1 MQYREHIHINDQL
14 IKPGENKVI
23 NLQIARLVSRT
34 EIDLPIHVYRSKK
47 PGPVILLSG
56 GLHGDEVNGIEIIR
70 RIIQSKILSKLK
82 CGSVIAIP
90 VMNIYG
96 FLNFSRQVPDGK
108 DINRFFPGNKKGSLA
123 SRVAY
128 NLTKSVLEEIDFGI
142 DFHTGGANR
151 TNFPQIRYAPGDQKA
166 KELAD
171 IFNAPISLASKMI
184 DKSIRNE
191 VFKMGKSMIVYE
203 AGESMRFDEIAIS
216 EGINGALKVLN
227 HFGMLNEETRENKCF
242 EFQESKW
249 IRARNSGMVVLQKES
264 GEFVRKGDV
273 LAIIT
278 DPFADF
284 KTKIKAKQ
292 DGFIIGH
299 NNTPLVNQGDALF
312 HIAYEK

>member
-1 MQYREHIHINDQL
+1 MQYRKNIHINDQL
-14 IKPGENKVI
+14 IKAGESKVI
-23 NLQIARLVSRT
+23 NLQIARLISGT
-34 EIDLPIHVYRSKK
+34 EIDLPIHVFRSKK

-70 RIIQSKILSKLK
+70 RIIESKVLNKLK

-96 FLNFSRQVPDGK
+96 FLNFSREVPDGK

-128 NLTKSVLEEIDFGI
+128 TLSRTVLEEIDFGI

-151 TNFPQIRYAPGDQKA
+151 TNYPQIRYAAGDPKA
-166 KELAD
+166 VELAE
-171 IFNAPISLASKMI
+171 IFNAPVSLASKMI
-184 DKSIRNE
+184 DKSIRKE
-191 VFKMGKSMIVYE
+191 VYKMGKSMIVFE
-203 AGESMRFDEIAIS
+203 GGESMRFDEYAIR
-216 EGINGALKVLN
+216 EGINGAYKVLN
-227 HFGMLNEETRENKCF
+227 HFKMLDENTTPNDCHDF
-242 EFQESKW
+242 STSSW
-249 IRARNSGMVVLQKES
+249 RRARNSGMVKLEKES
-264 GEFVRKGDV
+264 GAFIKKGDL

-284 KTKIKAKQ
+284 KTRIKAKE

-299 NNTPLVNQGDALF
+299 NNAPLVNQGDALF
-312 HIAYEK
+312 HIATP

>member
-1 MQYREHIHINDQL
+1 MQYRKNIHINDQL
-14 IKPGENKVI
+14 IKAGESKVI
-23 NLQIARLVSRT
+23 NLQIARLISGT
-34 EIDLPIHVYRSKK
+34 EIDLPIHVFRSKK
-47 PGPVILLSG
+47 PGPVVLLSG

-70 RIIQSKILSKLK
+70 RIIESKVLNKLK

-96 FLNFSRQVPDGK
+96 FLNFSREVPDGK

-123 SRVAY
+123 ARVAY
-128 NLTKSVLEEIDFGI
+128 NLTRTVLEEIDFGI

-151 TNFPQIRYAPGDQKA
+151 TNYPQIRYAPDDPKA

-171 IFNAPISLASKMI
+171 IFNAPVSLASKMI
-184 DKSIRNE
+184 DKSIRKE
-191 VFKMGKSMIVYE
+191 VYKMGKSMIVYE
-203 AGESMRFDEIAIS
+203 GGESMRFDEFAIG

-227 HFGMLNEETRENKCF
+227 HFGMLNEETDPNNCHNFMNSSWR
-242 EFQESKW
+242 
-249 IRARNSGMVVLQKES
+249 RARNSGMVKLEKES
-264 GEFVRKGDV
+264 GAFIKKGEL

-284 KTKIKAKQ
+284 KTRIKAKE

-299 NNTPLVNQGDALF
+299 NNAPLVNQGDALF
-312 HIAYEK
+312 HIATP